1 MLKKNTEFY
10 QFIGEIIPTELV
22 DIIYSYEIT
31 KYDDYY
37 DNYSW
42 EDVEDMLDDVVFHGP
57 SMCNHLFKVFKTIE
71 PSFYPN
77 IDDELTLIPSRL
89 NPKNVTIGPSFKLD
103 DWFIVDYFKR
113 PGRGKM
119 YYYCDECTNYEDM
132 TLMMFS
138 ILKKFDSWFW
148 DNYVGS
154 TNEEK
159 DLLKKIINIYDILT
173 KYSYMNEDNVDVDD
187 CSVENAD
194 SYL

>member
-37 DNYSW
+37 HNYSW
-42 EDVEDMLDDVVFHGP
+42 EDVEDILDDVVFHGP
-57 SMCNHLFKVFKTIE
+57 SMCYHLFKVFKTIE

-77 IDDELTLIPSRL
+77 IDHELTLIPSRL
-89 NPKNVTIGPSFKLD
+89 NPEHVIIGRSFKLN

-113 PGRGKM
+113 PGHGRI
-119 YYYCDECTNYEDM
+119 YYYDDECTNYEDM
-132 TLMMFS
+132 TLMMIT

-148 DNYVGS
+148 ENYIGS
-154 TNEEK
+154 TNQEK
-159 DLLKKIINIYDILT
+159 DLLKKIIDIYEIIE
-173 KYSYMNEDNVDVDD
+173 KYSYMNEGEVDDSSIENVDD
-187 CSVENAD
+187 N
-194 SYL
+194 L